1 VSPASTAPRSA
12 PYRFGSRVALG
23 TALVALLLTVCAPAT
38 PAAAAARGSTP
49 IPVSVSFSTREPRP
63 AVPRDFL
70 GLSFEVADLPGV
82 ASYADKGDLVALL
95 RSLGPGVLRFGG
107 VSADTRIA
115 WRDRATPLPSWATGV
130 VEAADFRNLASLS
143 AATGWRIVLTVGLG
157 HFEPEAAAREVAA
170 AKAALGESL
179 EAIEVGNEPNA
190 WALHDLRT
198 EPWTVVQYDAQLAAY
213 RAAIEAAAPGIALAG
228 PDTSGSSAFE
238 TWGPAEAVAQRP
250 LLLTGHHYALGCG
263 ERPAPTITRLL
274 RPQTRGLEEIS
285 LQRYMLVS
293 HQSETPF
300 RLDETNNVSC
310 GGTAGISN
318 TFASALWAV
327 GYLPLVMA
335 EGVSGV
341 NLHGLP
347 ANCGGYAPMC
357 APTPQA
363 LAAGTLR
370 VQPEWNAL
378 VLVRALIGDR
388 PLRTLTSSPAQPNVQ
403 VTTLIAGDGR
413 LHVVVAD
420 DDPPGARPV
429 LLRLL
434 VGRAFAGASI
444 LSLTGPSRSA
454 LTGVRLGGRA
464 IAPDGSWSQPRR
476 LPRAA
481 NKHGVIGV
489 RIAPSSAALL
499 TASPRAG

>member
-1 VSPASTAPRSA
+1 M
-12 PYRFGSRVALG
+12 
-23 TALVALLLTVCAPAT
+23 
-38 PAAAAARGSTP
+38 P
-49 IPVSVSFSTREPRP
+49 IPVSVSFNTRAPLP
-63 AVPRDFL
+63 PVPRDFL
-70 GLSFEVADLPGV
+70 GLSFELADLPRV
-82 ASYADKGDLVALL
+82 ASYAGRGDLVPLL
-95 RSLGPGVLRFGG
+95 RSLGPGVFRFGG

-115 WRDRATPLPSWATGV
+115 WRDRATPLPSWATGA

-143 AATGWRIVLTVGLG
+143 AETGWRIVLTVGLG

-190 WALHDLRT
+190 WALHGLRT

-250 LLLTGHHYALGCG
+250 VLLTGHHYALGCG
-263 ERPAPTITRLL
+263 EHPAPTIARLL
-274 RPQTRGLEEIS
+274 SPRTRGLEEIS
-285 LQRYMLVS
+285 LQRYMLVAQ
-293 HQSETPF
+293 QSETPF

-327 GYLPLVMA
+327 SYLPRVMA
-335 EGVSGV
+335 EGVAGV

-370 VQPEWNAL
+370 VQPEWSALLLARAL
-378 VLVRALIGDR
+378 VGER
-388 PLRTLTSSPAQPNVQ
+388 PLRTLTSSPGQPNVQ
-403 VTTLIAGDGR
+403 VTALIAGDGR
-413 LHVVVAD
+413 LHVVVVD
-420 DDPPGARPV
+420 DDPPGARSV
-429 LLRLL
+429 LVRLL
-434 VGRAFAGASI
+434 VGRASAGASI
-444 LSLTGPSRSA
+444 LSLTAPSPDA

-464 IAPDGSWSQPRR
+464 ITPDGSWSQPRR

-481 NKHGVIGV
+481 NKHGVIAV
-489 RIAPSSAALL
+489 RITPSSAALL
-499 TASPRAG
+499 TVSPRPG